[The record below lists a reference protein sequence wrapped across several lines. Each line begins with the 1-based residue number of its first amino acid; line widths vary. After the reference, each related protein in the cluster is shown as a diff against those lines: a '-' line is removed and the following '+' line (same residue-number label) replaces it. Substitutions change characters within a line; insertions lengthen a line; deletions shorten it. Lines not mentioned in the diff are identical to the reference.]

1 MKRKMWLSARTSVG
15 VDQILCVAVADVEEK
30 ARFVQVHELG
40 VIIHTVKHLWVDW
53 LCNGCMEVVG
63 PITVMKTYMHGVRG
77 SIEVE
82 HVPEDVALRSVR
94 EPECGQV
101 VALLLRPSRGGAVA
115 TVHVLFRRGKWR
127 LYSEKQARL
136 WRHFPGND
144 APRLPQ
150 GGPTARR
157 TPSLPW
163 SDPSCQPSPKP
174 LYRPFLDA
182 DAPTKKI
189 GAMEATLRVA
199 AERSGRSNARSAR
212 VVNPRRPPSATCS
225 TSFDTGLVRHR
236 RASRAIYVFTRAL

>member
-1 MKRKMWLSARTSVG
+1 MWLSARTSVG

-30 ARFVQVHELG
+30 ARLVQVHELG

-127 LYSEKQARL
+127 LYSENTGTPLAPLTR
-136 WRHFPGND
+136 PGRTPPSP
-144 APRLPQ
+144 AGSGLPQ
-150 GGPTARR
+150 GCP
-157 TPSLPW
+157 L
-163 SDPSCQPSPKP
+163 SDSRYKTTQFTSRLHASPHRKS
-174 LYRPFLDA
+174 
-182 DAPTKKI
+182 
-189 GAMEATLRVA
+189 RVNHA
-199 AERSGRSNARSAR
+199 
-212 VVNPRRPPSATCS
+212 
-225 TSFDTGLVRHR
+225 
-236 RASRAIYVFTRAL
+236 

>member
-1 MKRKMWLSARTSVG
+1 MWLSARTSVG

-127 LYSEKQARL
+127 LYSENTGTPLAAL
-136 WRHFPGND
+136 PGERRPK
-144 APRLPQ
+144 APP
-150 GGPTARR
+150 GGSDGP
-157 TPSLPW
+157 
-163 SDPSCQPSPKP
+163 SDPFSSVVGP
-174 LYRPFLDA
+174 LMP
-182 DAPTKKI
+182 
-189 GAMEATLRVA
+189 
-199 AERSGRSNARSAR
+199 
-212 VVNPRRPPSATCS
+212 
-225 TSFDTGLVRHR
+225 
-236 RASRAIYVFTRAL
+236 ALS

>member
-1 MKRKMWLSARTSVG
+1 MRRNVWLSARTSVG

-127 LYSEKQARL
+127 LYSENTGTPLAAL
-136 WRHFPGND
+136 PGERRPK
-144 APRLPQ
+144 APP
-150 GGPTARR
+150 GGSDGP
-157 TPSLPW
+157 
-163 SDPSCQPSPKP
+163 SDPFSSVVGP
-174 LYRPFLDA
+174 LMP
-182 DAPTKKI
+182 
-189 GAMEATLRVA
+189 
-199 AERSGRSNARSAR
+199 
-212 VVNPRRPPSATCS
+212 
-225 TSFDTGLVRHR
+225 
-236 RASRAIYVFTRAL
+236 ALS

>member
-1 MKRKMWLSARTSVG
+1 MRRNVWLSARTSVG

-30 ARFVQVHELG
+30 ARLVQVHELG

-127 LYSEKQARL
+127 RCLICRGSSQSKQTPQIER
-136 WRHFPGND
+136 PV
-144 APRLPQ
+144 PRLAGDVAQ
-150 GGPTARR
+150 SGILCLILRGGE
-157 TPSLPW
+157 
-163 SDPSCQPSPKP
+163 
-174 LYRPFLDA
+174 
-182 DAPTKKI
+182 I
-189 GAMEATLRVA
+189 
-199 AERSGRSNARSAR
+199 
-212 VVNPRRPPSATCS
+212 
-225 TSFDTGLVRHR
+225 
-236 RASRAIYVFTRAL
+236 